1 MNISI
6 NIEEPV
12 VVDSVG
18 LEVLHDQ
25 AVLNNAMYQFY
36 GISGVFGHDINK
48 FLRCLNNSSIQG
60 KEQLGGSTVYI
71 TEEDVYLIDT
81 LHLDTASYNYLMT
94 LGKQSGNVAK
104 LDIEEYTK
112 FKEFVNMMEDSNGQ

>member
-1 MNISI
+1 MTTSI
-6 NIEEPV
+6 IIE
-12 VVDSVG
+12 DSAINDFTKYKDIAT
-18 LEVLHDQ
+18 LINT
-25 AVLNNAMYQFY
+25 AYMFY
-36 GISGVFGHDINK
+36 GVNGLAGEDINK
-48 FLRCLNNSSIQG
+48 LLKCLNDHTIQG

-112 FKEFVNMMEDSNGQ
+112 FKEFVNMMGDRDGQ